1 MRPSKSDH
9 LGLSVHSAA
18 QLWASSEIARVL
30 ESSTCMV
37 LFMLIWLRA
46 RGSKKYFVCN
56 QLSTVEASV
65 GESVVVVVVIAM
77 GKQLLLFS
85 AVCTGSVTCS
95 ESI

>member
-1 MRPSKSDH
+1 
-9 LGLSVHSAA
+9 
-18 QLWASSEIARVL
+18 
-30 ESSTCMV
+30 MV
-37 LFMLIWLRA
+37 IKCTLIWLIWLRA

-65 GESVVVVVVIAM
+65 GKSVVVVVVVVIAM

-85 AVCTGSVTCS
+85 AVCSVKCS